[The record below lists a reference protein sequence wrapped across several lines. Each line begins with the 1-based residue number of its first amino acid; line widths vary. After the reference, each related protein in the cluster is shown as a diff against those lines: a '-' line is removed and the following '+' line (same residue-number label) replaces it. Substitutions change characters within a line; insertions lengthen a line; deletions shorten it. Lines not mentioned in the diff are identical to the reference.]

1 MAMKKIALITLICLL
16 ASSILAFLANYFIYT
31 PMLESYAVKI
41 SSQQDEM
48 SRLVQFNCDLEQTL
62 ANRELLISSQ
72 QTLISTLE
80 TEKSDLQLELEKA
93 EAAIS
98 SLEAELS
105 DRKKE

>member
-1 MAMKKIALITLICLL
+1 MKKIVLIILTCLL
-16 ASSILAFLANYFIYT
+16 ASSVLAFLANYFIYT

-62 ANRELLISSQ
+62 ANRESLMSSQ
-72 QTLISTLE
+72 QTRISTLE
-80 TEKSDLQLELEKA
+80 AEKSDLQIELEKA
-93 EAAIS
+93 EATIS

-105 DRKKE
+105 DSKNE